1 MCGRSGGS
9 RSLLSFLG
17 FILLNPLTYVVALT
31 LVHET
36 SPCGHLSYVGIG
48 LPSQSPSVPL
58 APLCTLPSVP
68 SIHLRLQCGHRCF
81 VPNAFFMDEELAI
94 RVSGKHGK
102 RREENL
108 SLYLQ
113 ETQRS
118 FTPRGDLLL
127 DAISHMVSSAETAC
141 SSLNLGCTLL
151 PMYQASMG
159 RWGALE
165 FGESK
170 RPPTTLST

>member
-1 MCGRSGGS
+1 MGGRSGGS
-9 RSLLSFLG
+9 SCLLSFLG
-17 FILLNPLTYVVALT
+17 FILLNSLTYVVALT

-36 SPCGHLSYVGIG
+36 SPCGHLSYIGIG

-58 APLCTLPSVP
+58 APLCTLPVP

-81 VPNAFFMDEELAI
+81 VPNAFFMKSKQ
-94 RVSGKHGK
+94 SGCQESMGK
-102 RREENL
+102 GEKRICLCISKRP
-108 SLYLQ
+108 
-113 ETQRS
+113 RP

-141 SSLNLGCTLL
+141 TSLNLGCTLL

-165 FGESK
+165 FRESK